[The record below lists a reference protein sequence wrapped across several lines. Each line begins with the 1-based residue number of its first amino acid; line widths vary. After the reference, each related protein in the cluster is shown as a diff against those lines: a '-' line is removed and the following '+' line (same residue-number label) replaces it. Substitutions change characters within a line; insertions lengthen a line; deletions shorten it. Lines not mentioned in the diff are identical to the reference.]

1 MATDGSKLAN
11 QLSDDDVA
19 VHREPGFR
27 RLWAANFSDEAG
39 SQFSAMAMQVTAVS
53 VLGASTLQLGILA
66 ALGRVAYLV
75 IGIPAGAW
83 VDRWRKKRVMVL
95 WGLVRAA
102 AVASVAIAY
111 LIGHLSI
118 VQLMVVAGAVSVAG
132 VFFDTAHTAILPML
146 VGRRRV
152 SEASAR
158 LQSTDSV
165 MSVAG
170 PGLAGAA
177 LTRFPAPLLYL
188 VSAVT
193 GVLSAVLVAGIGTEE
208 PRRASKEREPFFRSV
223 RAGLSF
229 VTTQAALR
237 THMISNALTNFGAGV
252 FMAIA
257 PAFAL
262 RDMGISP
269 ALYGIAGMAGSGVAI
284 LTALVAMKIVRRW
297 GDIRSMAVSHYLRL
311 VAFLVLPLGALTPL
325 NGAIVLAMSDA
336 AVSFVVVLN
345 SVAASGVR
353 ARVTPMAMMG
363 RVSAAS
369 RFVTLGVFPL
379 GALLGGA
386 LGGHFSNA
394 AVLLLAAAFAG
405 LSGLS
410 VVLSPLRRLRA
421 TPAEWEKAAE
431 EADARR

>member
-1 MATDGSKLAN
+1 VATGEN
-11 QLSDDDVA
+11 QLADHPPHETA

-53 VLGASTLQLGILA
+53 VLGASTLQLGVLT
-66 ALGRVAYLV
+66 ALGRLAYLV
-75 IGIPAGAW
+75 IGIPVGAW
-83 VDRWRKKRVMVL
+83 VDRWHKKHVMVL
-95 WGLVRAA
+95 WGLVRAV
-102 AVASVAIAY
+102 AVASVAAAY
-111 LIGHLSI
+111 LLGHLSI
-118 VQLMVVAGAVSVAG
+118 VQLMVVAAVVSVAA
-132 VFFDTAHTAILPML
+132 VFFDTAHTAILPAL

-158 LQSTDSV
+158 LQTTDSV

-170 PGLAGAA
+170 PGLAGMA
-177 LTRFPAPLLYL
+177 LARFPAPLLYL
-188 VSAVT
+188 VSAAT
-193 GVLSAVLVAGIGTEE
+193 GLLSATFVASIRTEE
-208 PRRASKEREPFFRSV
+208 PRRTAKEREPFLRSV

-229 VTTQAALR
+229 VTSQVALR
-237 THMISNALTNFGAGV
+237 THTISNALTNLGAGI

-269 ALYGIAGMAGSGVAI
+269 VLYGIAGMAGSGAAI
-284 LTALVAMKIVRRW
+284 LTALMAMKIVRRW

-311 VAFLVLPLGALTPL
+311 VAFLVLPLGAQTPL
-325 NGAIVLAMSDA
+325 DGAIVLAMSDA
-336 AVSFVVVLN
+336 AVSFIVVLN

-353 ARVTPMAMMG
+353 ARVTPMSMMG

-386 LGGHFSNA
+386 LGAHFSNA
-394 AVLLLAAAFAG
+394 SVLLLAAVFAG

-410 VVLSPLRRLRA
+410 VFLSPLRRLRS
-421 TPAEWEKAAE
+421 TPSEWETAAD
-431 EADARR
+431 EAEARR